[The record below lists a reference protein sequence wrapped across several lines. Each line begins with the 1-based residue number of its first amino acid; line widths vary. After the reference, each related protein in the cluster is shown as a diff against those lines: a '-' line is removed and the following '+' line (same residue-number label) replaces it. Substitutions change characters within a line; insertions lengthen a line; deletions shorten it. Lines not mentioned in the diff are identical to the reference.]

1 MMTSARRA
9 RLAAAL
15 AMAAAVAAAC
25 GGGSA
30 PEPPAGATSAPAT
43 TSASPA
49 AAAGGAAAAPG
60 TGAVVAGER
69 FTVRTIDDPMQGLPV
84 GVLSVPAAWRFTSN
98 VVWNYAWTENPVVYT
113 ATVENPA
120 NEEAVFA
127 FPAAMYF
134 SLSAASPTHRVGQ
147 TYGGLVFMPPQDPLQ
162 TMVSLIRQVRAK
174 EQDLQIVGTKELS
187 ALAAALKVPPA
198 DQQRGLGV
206 KVSYTM
212 NGRPVEEEFYAVS
225 YQRTVPY
232 DGPRGRTYQIY
243 WGLALPHSFRGPAGT
258 LDARRPVYAAIVK
271 SFRPNPEW
279 TARAQLIGQYI
290 AAEFN
295 RQLQAGYDAIA
306 AAGRL
311 SQTISANND
320 AMLASI
326 RASRAQA
333 AASVEARRANDTFS
347 DYIRGVETTND
358 PYYGTSQHSID
369 ARFHWTD
376 GYGSYRS
383 TNDAT
388 ADPNRTEVGNWTLL
402 SRVR

>member
-1 MMTSARRA
+1 MCVMVVA
-9 RLAAAL
+9 
-15 AMAAAVAAAC
+15 AAAC
-25 GGGSA
+25 GGSDA
-30 PEPPAGATSAPAT
+30 PDPAAAGAGTPPATSAPPASGRSGAAPVT
-43 TSASPA
+43 TSSDK
-49 AAAGGAAAAPG
+49 
-60 TGAVVAGER
+60 GAVVAGER
-69 FTVRTIDDPMQGLPV
+69 FTPRTIDDPMQGIPV
-84 GVLSVPAAWRFTSN
+84 GVLSVPGAWRFTSN

-134 SLSAASPTHRVGQ
+134 SLSAPSPTHRVGQ
-147 TYGGLVFMPPQDPLQ
+147 TYGGLVFMPPQDPLE
-162 TMVSLIRQVRAK
+162 TMVSLIRQLRAK
-174 EQDLQIVGTKELS
+174 EQHLQIVGTKELPG
-187 ALAAALKVPPA
+187 LAAALQMPPA
-198 DQQRGLGV
+198 ERQRGLGV

-212 NGRPVEEEFYAVS
+212 NGRAVEEEFYAVG
-225 YQRTVPY
+225 YQRAVPY
-232 DGPRGRTYQIY
+232 DGPQGRTYQIY

-258 LDARRPVYAAIVK
+258 LDTRRPVFAAIVK

-311 SQTISANND
+311 SQTISTNND

-333 AASVEARRANDTFS
+333 AASAESRRANDRFS

-358 PYYGTSQHSID
+358 PYYGTSQHTID
-369 ARFHWTD
+369 AQFHWTD

-383 TNDAT
+383 TNDPT
-388 ADPNRTEVGNWTLL
+388 ADPNRTEVGNWTLM